1 MGIFTRF
8 KDIVNSNI
16 NALLDKA
23 EDPEKMLKL
32 MIQEMEDTII
42 ELKTSCSARM
52 AEEIRLLKKYD
63 EAKAYVARWQS
74 RAELAVQHGKE
85 DLAREALKEKRNAL
99 ETLEKLEE
107 NLNAVKSSVEEGKN
121 EIKTL
126 EDKLQQAKLKLK
138 TLQERS
144 AKARETSVFNNQ
156 DLSSR
161 FEAMEEKINQMDAWN
176 ELNKKQDS
184 AEEKFSKM
192 EKDAEIEKELEALKG
207 AMN

>member
-144 AKARETSVFNNQ
+144 AKARETGVFNNQ

>member
-85 DLAREALKEKRNAL
+85 DLARERLKEKRNAL